1 MPRVRSVDP
10 TIARLIVRAYAL
22 SATFRRVVDRIN
34 ETDGI
39 VYVEHG
45 RCRGVRACMPLKV
58 TVSGPHRILRI
69 VVDPRKANCD
79 VMASIGHELWH
90 ALEVLRET
98 SIRSDAALR
107 FFYMTEGQQV
117 LSIPTM
123 WETAAAQKAGFDVL
137 RELLSDWRS
146 NRNSCAA
153 I

>member
-1 MPRVRSVDP
+1 
-10 TIARLIVRAYAL
+10 
-22 SATFRRVVDRIN
+22 
-34 ETDGI
+34 
-39 VYVEHG
+39 
-45 RCRGVRACMPLKV
+45 MPLKV